1 MMTGRTLATY
11 LGGASALAIGAA
23 ALLMPVEAEAN
34 CTAVPGAAANS
45 VTVTC
50 SAGTPDIAP
59 FMTSHPAGI
68 IIIPPAIILAS
79 DGSGADTINI
89 SGGNIL
95 NTLGLLTPEVGGVG
109 GPVLDASPGIIM
121 TLDGADTV
129 NMSGGAIGAP
139 GSTIDI
145 DLGDGLNTFTMSG
158 GTLNGSVFG
167 GIDRDVIEISGTAVI
182 TGVTPSSIEAGEGDD
197 EVRILGGTIGLATA
211 PASVYLEEG
220 LNTFTMSG
228 GTLNGSV
235 VGGSDRDVIQVLEA
249 PGQTTVITAGAG
261 DTAID
266 AGDGDNLIQ
275 ISGGTISSDLTV
287 ATIFLGGGA
296 NTVEMSGGT
305 VVGNIVGQGGGN
317 TYEISG
323 GSLQGAIFSGSG
335 NDNVTVSDT
344 AEIIVPSG
352 DAIGLDTGNDQFTM
366 TGGTITGDV
375 SGNAGVDTFDVSGGT
390 ITGNLN
396 GNDGADIV
404 GISGG
409 TITGAIRAG
418 TGNDTLAI
426 SGGSMLEVD
435 ANEDDDQV
443 TISGTASIAT
453 FVSGDEGNDTMF
465 MTGGTI
471 GTVLSGDAGNDTIVV
486 SGGTIVTGITG
497 NDGDD
502 NITVSGSASVGAIE
516 GDIGNDTITV
526 SGGAIG
532 DYVSGGDGD
541 DQIAVSGGTIGG
553 NVTGDAGTDSVTVS
567 GGTIAGGIDAETV
580 TLNGG
585 TIGGDI
591 TGLGPDTLT
600 INGSSVPLNLRD
612 GVVFSGTNAN
622 AFINNE
628 DLAQGGTQVFT
639 GFDNV
644 TADASTLGFGSGAIG
659 IGLLTLQNGS
669 TLFVRGTPTMSGTA
683 SVIGSTIQMIDGA
696 ADDVFTLGGIA
707 LDNATIGLDINQQ
720 TLQADQ
726 IVTGTFSAAGTN
738 TIIVNLLGAPQFSQT
753 TDIPVIVSGS
763 PVSGDFA
770 VSGLPGTP
778 GSLFTYQL
786 VVGPDGNLYLR
797 ATPTGFQVALATQNA
812 IDVATV
818 DTVVNTFYGIN
829 NDAIATDLGL
839 ASGTPF
845 AQLTDTV
852 TVFASGQFAHM
863 EHDGFDVT
871 TGGITYGGPGF
882 GVDEYSAAISLDFNA
897 GKALDLDPQYG
908 LNIGLFGG
916 YAQADV
922 DVGAF
927 QGFAETGEATNRSGM
942 FGSYGLF
949 RQNYNYLLVSGI
961 AFFGSTDITNDI
973 LGTTG
978 DYDTEG
984 YGVTASAGHIF
995 VLGEKLRFDLRGGIL
1010 GVTFS
1015 GGDYTDSGGT
1025 QYGKS
1030 RISFGALKFEPGI
1043 YADYQLEN
1051 GMTISPYARAD
1062 IQQRFGYNNEAS
1074 IDGVDMEF
1082 EDADFSAAASGG
1094 FNLKMSPRSTLS
1106 SEIKGKW
1113 SSDSTTV
1120 SGKLGL
1126 KVAF

>member
-1 MMTGRTLATY
+1 MTGRTLATY
-11 LGGASALAIGAA
+11 LSGASVLAIGTA
-23 ALLMPVEAEAN
+23 ALLMPVEAEAS
-34 CTAVPGAAANS
+34 CTAVAGAAANS

-50 SAGTPDIAP
+50 STGAPDTAP
-59 FMTSHPAGI
+59 FMTSHPAGAVGFPTPTP
-68 IIIPPAIILAS
+68 IPAS
-79 DGSGADTINI
+79 DGSGPDTINI

-95 NTLGLLTPEVGGVG
+95 NTPSLFTPEVGGPG
-109 GPVLDASPGIIM
+109 GPSLDSSPGVIM
-121 TLDGADTV
+121 TLDGADVVT
-129 NMSGGAIGAP
+129 MTGGAIGAP
-139 GSTIDI
+139 GDTIDL
-145 DLGDGLNTFTMSG
+145 DLGDGLNTFTMSA

-167 GIDRDVIEISGTAVI
+167 GV
-182 TGVTPSSIEAGEGDD
+182 
-197 EVRILGGTIGLATA
+197 
-211 PASVYLEEG
+211 
-220 LNTFTMSG
+220 
-228 GTLNGSV
+228 
-235 VGGSDRDVIQVLEA
+235 DRDVIQ
-249 PGQTTVITAGAG
+249 ISGASTSIIG
-261 DTAID
+261 STDSAAID

-275 ISGGTISSDLTV
+275 ISGGTISGDPNV

-296 NTVEMSGGT
+296 NTVQMSGGT
-305 VVGNIVGQGGGN
+305 VFGNIVGQGGGN
-317 TYEISG
+317 TYDISG

-335 NDNVTVSDT
+335 NDNVTVSGT
-344 AEIIVPSG
+344 AQITVASG
-352 DAIGLDTGNDQFTM
+352 DAIGLDTGDDRFTM

-375 SGNAGVDTFDVSGGT
+375 SGNAGIDTFDVSGGT
-390 ITGNLN
+390 ITGLLK
-396 GNDGADIV
+396 GNDGDDIITIRGGSV
-404 GISGG
+404 GQVYGDDSGAG
-409 TITGAIRAG
+409 TG
-418 TGNDTLAI
+418 TGNDTITI
-426 SGGSMLEVD
+426 SGG
-435 ANEDDDQV
+435 
-443 TISGTASIAT
+443 
-453 FVSGDEGNDTMF
+453 
-465 MTGGTI
+465 
-471 GTVLSGDAGNDTIVV
+471 TVNGLV
-486 SGGTIVTGITG
+486 SGGT
-497 NDGDD
+497 
-502 NITVSGSASVGAIE
+502 GA
-516 GDIGNDTITV
+516 DTITIGATGTAGPTIGGNV
-526 SGGAIG
+526 QGDAGGDQMSMASGAIAG
-532 DYVSGGDGD
+532 NLTGGDGD
-541 DQIAVSGGTIGG
+541 DQIAISGGTIGG

-567 GGTIAGGIDAETV
+567 GGTISGGIDAETV

-600 INGSSVPLNLRD
+600 INGSAVPLNLRN

-628 DLAQGGTQVFT
+628 DLAQGGALTQVFT

-669 TLFVRGTPTMSGTA
+669 TLFINGTPNMTGTA
-683 SVIGSTIQMIDGA
+683 SVVGSTIQMIDGA
-696 ADDVFTLGGIA
+696 TDDVFTLGGIA
-707 LDNATIGLDINQQ
+707 LNNATIGLDINQQ

-726 IVTGTFSAAGTN
+726 IVTGAFSALGTN
-738 TIIVNLLGAPQFSQT
+738 TISVNLLGTPQFSQV
-753 TDIPVIVSGS
+753 TDIPVIVSDS
-763 PVSGDFA
+763 PVSGDFV
-770 VSGLPGTP
+770 VSGVPGTS

-812 IDVATV
+812 IDVGTV

-829 NDAIATDLGL
+829 NDAIVADLGL
-839 ASGTPF
+839 ANGTPF
-845 AQLTDTV
+845 AQLTDTL
-852 TVFASGQFAHM
+852 TVFASGQLAHM
-863 EHDGFDVT
+863 EHDGFDVSV
-871 TGGITYGGPGF
+871 GGVTYGGPGF
-882 GVDEYSAAISLDFNA
+882 GVNEYSAAISLDFNA
-897 GKALDLDPQYG
+897 GKAFDFDPQYG

-1010 GVTFS
+1010 GVTFR

-1043 YADYQLEN
+1043 YADYALEN

-1062 IQQRFGYNNEAS
+1062 IQQRFGYSNEAS
-1074 IDGVDMEF
+1074 IDGVEMDF
-1082 EDADFSAAASGG
+1082 EDADFSAAVSGG
-1094 FNLKMSPRSTLS
+1094 FNLKMSARSTLS

>member
-11 LGGASALAIGAA
+11 LSGASALAIGTA
-23 ALLMPVEAEAN
+23 ALLMPVDAEAN

-50 SAGTPDIAP
+50 STGAPDTAP
-59 FMTSHPAGI
+59 FMTSHPGSISPLVA
-68 IIIPPAIILAS
+68 PS
-79 DGSGADTINI
+79 DGSGPDTINI
-89 SGGNIL
+89 TGGNIL
-95 NTLGLLTPEVGGVG
+95 NTLGLTTPEVGGLG
-109 GPVLDASPGIIM
+109 GPALDASPGVIM
-121 TLDGADTV
+121 TLGGADIV
-129 NMSGGAIGAP
+129 NMSGGVIGAP
-139 GSTIDI
+139 GSPINLDLGDGLNSFTMSGGTLYGSVIGGVDRDVIEVSGASTSIQPFLGGTGIDTGDGDDEVRILGGSLGNVVEAAGI
-145 DLGDGLNTFTMSG
+145 DLGVGADTFIMREGTVSGTISGGDGSDEFTISGGTIGSTAVPADVDLGDGLNTFTMSGGILNGSVFGGVDRDVIEVSGTATITGVSGSAIEAGDGDDEIRVLGGTVGTATASADVYLDNGLNTFTMSG

-167 GIDRDVIEISGTAVI
+167 GV
-182 TGVTPSSIEAGEGDD
+182 
-197 EVRILGGTIGLATA
+197 
-211 PASVYLEEG
+211 
-220 LNTFTMSG
+220 
-228 GTLNGSV
+228 
-235 VGGSDRDVIQVLEA
+235 DRDVIQVS
-249 PGQTTVITAGAG
+249 GASTSIIG
-261 DTAID
+261 STDSAAID

-275 ISGGTISSDLTV
+275 ISGGTISGDPAV
-287 ATIFLGGGA
+287 ETIFMGGGA

-305 VVGNIVGQGGGN
+305 VFGNIVGQGGGN

-323 GSLQGAIFSGSG
+323 GSLQGAIFAGSG
-335 NDNVTVSDT
+335 NDNVTVSGT
-344 AEIIVPSG
+344 AQIAVASG
-352 DAIGLDTGNDQFTM
+352 NAIGLDAGDDQFTM
-366 TGGTITGDV
+366 TGGTITGNV
-375 SGNAGVDTFDVSGGT
+375 SGNDGVDTFD
-390 ITGNLN
+390 
-396 GNDGADIV
+396 
-404 GISGG
+404 ISGG
-409 TITGAIRAG
+409 TIN
-418 TGNDTLAI
+418 GNI
-426 SGGSMLEVD
+426 
-435 ANEDDDQV
+435 
-443 TISGTASIAT
+443 
-453 FVSGDEGNDTMF
+453 
-465 MTGGTI
+465 
-471 GTVLSGDAGNDTIVV
+471 
-486 SGGTIVTGITG
+486 
-497 NDGDD
+497 
-502 NITVSGSASVGAIE
+502 
-516 GDIGNDTITV
+516 
-526 SGGAIG
+526 
-532 DYVSGGDGD
+532 
-541 DQIAVSGGTIGG
+541 
-553 NVTGDAGTDSVTVS
+553 TGDAGVDSVTVS
-567 GGTIAGGIDAETV
+567 GGTITGGIDAETV

-600 INGSSVPLNLRD
+600 INGSAVPLSLRD

-622 AFINNE
+622 GFINNE
-628 DLAQGGTQVFT
+628 DLAQGGTLTQVFT

-644 TADASTLGFGSGAIG
+644 TADASTLGFGSSAIG

-669 TLFVRGTPTMSGTA
+669 TLFINGTPTMSGTA
-683 SVIGSTIQMIDGA
+683 SVVGSTIQMIDGA

-707 LDNATIGLDINQQ
+707 LDGATIGVDIDQQ

-726 IVTGTFSAAGTN
+726 VVTGAFSALGTN
-738 TIIVNLLGAPQFSQT
+738 TILVNLLGTPQFSQT
-753 TDIPVIVSGS
+753 TEIPVIVSGS
-763 PVSGDFA
+763 PVSGDFQI
-770 VSGLPGTP
+770 SGLPGTP
-778 GSLFTYQL
+778 GSLFTYDL

-797 ATPTGFQVALATQNA
+797 ATPADFQVAIATQNA

-818 DTVVNTFYGIN
+818 DTVVNAFYGIN
-829 NDAIATDLGL
+829 NDAIVSDLGL
-839 ASGTPF
+839 ANGTPF
-845 AQLTDTV
+845 AQLTDTLS
-852 TVFASGQFAHM
+852 VFASGQFSHM
-863 EHDGFDVT
+863 EHDGFDVS

-897 GKALDLDPQYG
+897 GKAFDLDPQYG
-908 LNIGLFGG
+908 LNLGLFGG
-916 YAQADV
+916 YAQANV

-927 QGFAETGEATNRSGM
+927 QGFSSTGESTNRSGM

-1043 YADYQLEN
+1043 YADYALEN

-1074 IDGVDMEF
+1074 IDGVEMDF
-1082 EDADFSAAASGG
+1082 EDADFSAAVSGG
-1094 FNLKMSPRSTLS
+1094 FNLKMTERSTLS

-1113 SSDSTTV
+1113 SADSTTV